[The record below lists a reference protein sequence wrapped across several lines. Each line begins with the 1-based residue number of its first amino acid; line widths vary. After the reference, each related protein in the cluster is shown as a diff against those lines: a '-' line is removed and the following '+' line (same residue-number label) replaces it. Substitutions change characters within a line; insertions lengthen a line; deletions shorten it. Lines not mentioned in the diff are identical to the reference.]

1 MNFCAIDFGHT
12 YYKLA
17 IIQDGNI
24 FSVQKNSYENIS
36 ELNKLSAIVKKFNCE
51 KVVCCNV
58 LKEIDLQ
65 LIMNELPSNLKEIIK
80 FINSEDC
87 NKYISLAY
95 KNNLNNLGVD
105 RALNLVGASVKTNKD
120 IIVIDAGT
128 ATTIDYLDSSKNH
141 IGGIIL
147 PSKELIDNIFMKML
161 DFDFSND
168 ELTEGIFSSNTR
180 SSIENGSTISA
191 YHSINNILYK
201 MIESRNITPDIYVTG
216 GNSKSILDN
225 CNYPIIHVESL
236 LFEGVLVFE
245 G

>member
-12 YYKLA
+12 NYKLA
-17 IIQDGNI
+17 LFQDGNI

-36 ELNKLSAIVKKFNCE
+36 ELNNLSAIVKKFNCE
-51 KVVCCNV
+51 KVICCNV
-58 LKEIDLQ
+58 LKETNLQ
-65 LIMNELPSNLKEIIK
+65 LIMNELPIDLKEIIK
-80 FINSEDC
+80 FIKSEDC
-87 NKYISLAY
+87 NKHISLAY

-147 PSKELIDNIFMKML
+147 PSKELIDSIFMEML

-191 YHSINNILYK
+191 YHSINNILDK
-201 MIESRNITPDIYVTG
+201 MTESRNITPDIYVTG

-236 LFEGVLVFE
+236 LFEGILVFE
-245 G
+245 E

>member
-12 YYKLA
+12 NYKLA
-17 IIQDGNI
+17 LIQDGNI

-36 ELNKLSAIVKKFNCE
+36 ELNNLSAIVKKFNCE

-58 LKEIDLQ
+58 LKETDLQ
-65 LIMNELPSNLKEIIK
+65 LIMNELPSDLKEIIK

-147 PSKELIDNIFMKML
+147 PSKELIDSIFMEML

-191 YHSINNILYK
+191 YHSINNILDK
-201 MIESRNITPDIYVTG
+201 MIESRNITPDIFVTG
-216 GNSKSILDN
+216 GNSKCILDN

-245 G
+245 E

>member
-12 YYKLA
+12 NYKLA
-17 IIQDGNI
+17 LIQDGNI

-36 ELNKLSAIVKKFNCE
+36 ELNNLSAIVKKFNCE

-58 LKEIDLQ
+58 LKETDLQ
-65 LIMNELPSNLKEIIK
+65 LIMNELPSDLKEIIK

-128 ATTIDYLDSSKNH
+128 ATTIDYLDSRKNH

-147 PSKELIDNIFMKML
+147 PSKELIDSIFMEML

-191 YHSINNILYK
+191 YHSINNILDK
-201 MIESRNITPDIYVTG
+201 MIESRNITPDIFVTG
-216 GNSKSILDN
+216 GNSKCILDN

-236 LFEGVLVFE
+236 LFEGILVFE
-245 G
+245 E

>member
-12 YYKLA
+12 NYKLA
-17 IIQDGNI
+17 LIKENNII
-24 FSVQKNSYENIS
+24 SVQKNSYENIS
-36 ELNKLSAIVKKFNCE
+36 ELNNLATIVKKFNCE
-51 KVVCCNV
+51 KIVCCNV
-58 LKEIDLQ
+58 LKEAELQ
-65 LIMNELPSNLKEIIK
+65 LIMNELPSDINEIIK

-87 NKYISLAY
+87 NQYISLAY

-128 ATTIDYLDSSKNH
+128 ATTIDYLDFNKNH

-147 PSKELIDNIFMKML
+147 PSKKLIDSVFFEML
-161 DFDFSND
+161 DFDFSNE
-168 ELTEGIFSSNTR
+168 ELIEGIFSSNTR

-191 YHSINNILYK
+191 YHSINNTLDK
-201 MIESRNITPDIYVTG
+201 MIEGRGVTPEIYVTG
-216 GNSKSILDN
+216 GNSKSVLDN

-236 LFEGVLVFE
+236 LFEGILVFE
-245 G
+245 A

>member
-12 YYKLA
+12 NYKLA
-17 IIQDGNI
+17 LIQDGNI

-36 ELNKLSAIVKKFNCE
+36 ELNNLSAIVKKFNCE
-51 KVVCCNV
+51 KVFCCNV
-58 LKEIDLQ
+58 LKETDLQ
-65 LIMNELPSNLKEIIK
+65 LIMNELPSDLKEIIK

-87 NKYISLAY
+87 NKHISLAY

-147 PSKELIDNIFMKML
+147 PSKELIDSIFMEML

-191 YHSINNILYK
+191 YHSINNILDK
-201 MIESRNITPDIYVTG
+201 MIESRNITPDIFVTG
-216 GNSKSILDN
+216 GNSKCILDN

-236 LFEGVLVFE
+236 LFEGILVFVE
-245 G
+245 

>member
-12 YYKLA
+12 NYKLA
-17 IIQDGNI
+17 LIQDGNI

-36 ELNKLSAIVKKFNCE
+36 ELNNLSAIVKKFNCE

-58 LKEIDLQ
+58 LKETDLQ
-65 LIMNELPSNLKEIIK
+65 LITNELPSDLKEIIK

-87 NKYISLAY
+87 NKDISLAY

-128 ATTIDYLDSSKNH
+128 ATTIDYLDSNKNH

-147 PSKELIDNIFMKML
+147 PSKELIDSIFMEML

-168 ELTEGIFSSNTR
+168 ELIEGIFSSNTR

-191 YHSINNILYK
+191 YHSINNILDK
-201 MIESRNITPDIYVTG
+201 MIECRNITPDIYVTG

-236 LFEGVLVFE
+236 LFEGILVFE
-245 G
+245 E